1 MSWFKKIFGSQS
13 SSQGSSQSSSQEAR
27 VYYTCNIS
35 TKEKNETDN
44 NEKESENITVS
55 ELEECYDATQSTQGS
70 SCYSW
75 SGVNQG
81 FDIRGEKRELSDNK
95 EEPWWES
102 FKSQSTQKSTQE
114 SSQMKLFSSQSSLQ
128 ASSSQV
134 GASSLQDDDKSDK
147 EEKDED
153 EKISLFKAGKVQE
166 IQIYVNS
173 YFSVLVK
180 Y

>member
-1 MSWFKKIFGSQS
+1 MSWFKKIFGSQI
-13 SSQGSSQSSSQEAR
+13 SSQGSSQSSSQESK

-35 TKEKNETDN
+35 TKEKNEADN
-44 NEKESENITVS
+44 NGKESENVTVS
-55 ELEECYDATQSTQGS
+55 ELEECDDTTQSTQDS
-70 SCYSW
+70 TCYSW
-75 SGVNQG
+75 SGVRQG
-81 FDIRGEKRELSDNK
+81 FDIRGEKRELSDD
-95 EEPWWES
+95 EQDPWWES

-147 EEKDED
+147 EEKNED
-153 EKISLFKAGKVQE
+153 EKISFYLKLGKYKKFKFM
-166 IQIYVNS
+166 QILI
-173 YFSVLVK
+173 LV